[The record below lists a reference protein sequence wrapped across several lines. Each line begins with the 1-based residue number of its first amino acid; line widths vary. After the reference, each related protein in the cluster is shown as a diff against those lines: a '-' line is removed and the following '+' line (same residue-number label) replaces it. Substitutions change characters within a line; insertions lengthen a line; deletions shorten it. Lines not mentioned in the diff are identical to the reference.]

1 VPWFLSLLPDFKID
15 LLWSVSSSPSI
26 CKPPFSGLVVIAAF
40 NLKGVSHPL
49 ILLSERYWGMM
60 PFMVPQGVEWLMV
73 FLFPETAL

>member
-1 VPWFLSLLPDFKID
+1 
-15 LLWSVSSSPSI
+15 
-26 CKPPFSGLVVIAAF
+26 VIAAF